1 MNGPKRR
8 FVRRTL
14 QVEFRGRDAEG
25 AGVLLFE
32 TADLS
37 TGGTFLKSDLLLEEG
52 ETLSFEFRIPGAEKT
67 LLAQARIAWVRRFP
81 ADGQAA
87 GMGVEFMA
95 MSDEDRQALE
105 QFLAQAPP
113 G

>member
-8 FVRRTL
+8 FVRRSL
-14 QVEFRGRDAEG
+14 QVEFRGTDAEG

-37 TGGTFLKSDLLLEEG
+37 AGGTFLKSDLLLEEG
-52 ETLSFEFRIPGAEKT
+52 ETLSFEFRVPGSDRP
-67 LLAQARIAWVRRFP
+67 LVAQARIAWVRRFP
-81 ADGQAA
+81 SEGQPA

-95 MSDEDRQALE
+95 MSDEDRGALAR
-105 QFLAQAPP
+105 FLA
-113 G
+113 